1 VRYSNLRK
9 TALVVFALLLA
20 CGHAFALNAAS
31 HTRHRHR
38 RVRRIAWNP
47 LLRGSYES
55 MLRQN
60 EEIDRLHL
68 PRIAND
74 QELADLEAR
83 EELVPIAEAPGLT
96 VASNLEP
103 SRRYCRPWTRD
114 FLNDLGQ
121 AYYEEFH
128 RQIEVTSAVR
138 TIDQQRKLRRHNRN
152 AAPETGENASSH
164 LAGLTVDILKRG
176 MTRRQHQ
183 WIEQYFY
190 DLKQHGLIEPEEERR
205 QPVFH
210 VMVSDRY
217 TDWRSGVVD
226 EKAQPDLGPTDVQGA
241 TVVQKATAD

>member
-1 VRYSNLRK
+1 VRYSNFRN
-9 TALVVFALLLA
+9 TALILLSFLLA
-20 CGHAFALNAAS
+20 SGYAFALNATT
-31 HTRHRHR
+31 HTKHHHR
-38 RVRRIAWNP
+38 RARRIVWNP

-55 MLRQN
+55 LLRQN

-68 PRIAND
+68 PRIVND
-74 QELADLEAR
+74 EELADLEAR
-83 EELVPIAEAPGLT
+83 EELVPITEAPGLT

-103 SRRYCRPWTRD
+103 SRRYCRPWTRG
-114 FLNDLGQ
+114 FLSDLGQ

-128 RQIEVTSAVR
+128 RPIEVTSAVR
-138 TIDQQRKLRRHNRN
+138 TVEQQRKLRRHNRN

-183 WIEQYFY
+183 WVEQYFY
-190 DLKQHGLIEPEEERR
+190 KLKQQRLIEPAEERR

-217 TDWRSGVVD
+217 TDWRSGGVE
-226 EKAQPDLGPTDVQGA
+226 EKSEPGPTLPAVQET
-241 TVVQKATAD
+241 TVVQKPTAD